1 MQINRD
7 SKGRQS
13 FGRAQGRRVKVGKL
27 RAADG
32 KIGYERRNRFPVRC
46 NFARQN
52 CVKISAGVQVKNLR
66 AITGC
71 ASFEFSKLEADGELV
86 MSFKSHSSVRH
97 SLEKKV

>member
-1 MQINRD
+1 M
-7 SKGRQS
+7 
-13 FGRAQGRRVKVGKL
+13 
-27 RAADG
+27 
-32 KIGYERRNRFPVRC
+32 GYKQYNRFTVRC

-97 SLEKKV
+97 SLEKKGLRRALEKYKL

>member
-1 MQINRD
+1 MSWD
-7 SKGRQS
+7 SKGRKS
-13 FGRAQGRRVKVGKL
+13 FGRAQGRRVLKGGKL

-32 KIGYERRNRFPVRC
+32 RTGYERHNGFTVRC

-71 ASFEFSKLEADGELV
+71 ASFENSKLEADGEFV
-86 MSFKSHSSVRH
+86 MSFSSRSSVRRPP
-97 SLEKKV
+97 L

>member
-1 MQINRD
+1 M
-7 SKGRQS
+7 
-13 FGRAQGRRVKVGKL
+13 
-27 RAADG
+27 
-32 KIGYERRNRFPVRC
+32 GYKQYNRFTVRC

-97 SLEKKV
+97 SLVKKRFKACLRKI